1 MGRTLPAI
9 VLFALSAAPAWAQS
23 GGDTF
28 SDRGEGDKAH
38 VSGFVCPLRI
48 GDFERD
54 AVGEADP
61 EKQSDFCAYAARD
74 GVYGTIRLTPLSG
87 GYDAKTA
94 LAPDFSEQESTG
106 GKRITEKTITL
117 DGTGLSIYTRT
128 YRTARAEALEYRI
141 LFAGAAVKNW
151 VVEATVEYADPRD
164 TREQADFLHAVY
176 AAAVKQIAAK

>member
-1 MGRTLPAI
+1 MGRIFSAV
-9 VLFALSAAPAWAQS
+9 VLFALSGASALAQS

-28 SDRGEGDKAH
+28 SDRGDGDKAH
-38 VSGFVCPLRI
+38 ISGFVCPLRI

-61 EKQSDFCAYAARD
+61 ERQSDFCAYSARD

-94 LAPDFSEQESTG
+94 LAPDFGEQESTG
-106 GKRITEKTITL
+106 GKRIAEKTISL
-117 DGTGLSIYTRT
+117 DGGDLSIYTRT

-164 TREQADFLHAVY
+164 TREQADFLQAVY
-176 AAAVKQIAAK
+176 TAAVKEIAAK

>member
-1 MGRTLPAI
+1 MDCMGRILPAI
-9 VLFALSAAPAWAQS
+9 VLFAFSVAPVWAQS

-38 VSGFVCPLRI
+38 ISGFVCPLRI

-94 LAPDFSEQESTG
+94 LAPDFGEQESTG
-106 GKRITEKTITL
+106 GKRIAEKTITL

-141 LFAGAAVKNW
+141 LFAGAAVQNW

-164 TREQADFLHAVY
+164 T
-176 AAAVKQIAAK
+176 

>member
-1 MGRTLPAI
+1 MI
-9 VLFALSAAPAWAQS
+9 KSAATALIVAMAAMSAHAQTS
-23 GGDTF
+23 GDTF
-28 SDRGEGDKAH
+28 KDNGEGDKAH

-61 EKQSDFCAYAARD
+61 EKQSDFCAYGARD

-106 GKRITEKTITL
+106 GKRIAEKTIEL

-164 TREQADFLHAVY
+164 TREQADFLQAVY
-176 AAAVKQIAAK
+176 VAAVKQIAAK